1 MMITLERVRA
11 EDLETII
18 AIQRAV
24 LRQFMTNT
32 KMNMI
37 PI

>member
-18 AIQRAV
+18 AIQRAS
-24 LRQFMTNT
+24 LRQSMTNT